1 MKAQKTELNKTS
13 TAAAVIVSLLA
24 TSAISFAE
32 PPSKEIE
39 DVIPKVE
46 KEVKSIGNTQEP
58 SVNTGDKPMSKAN
71 TKVATLTD
79 DAQTKEQTIS
89 KMASETPDLSILEKA
104 LEATGLDAALNGQG
118 PFTVFAPTNAAF
130 EKLPEGTL
138 EMLMKPENKEK
149 LAAILKHHVIGAS
162 IESKDVKGTMSVD
175 TLAGNKLSVVEE
187 SGGVNVGKSGRV
199 RAADIK
205 ASNGMIHIIDAVA
218 LPSS

>member
-1 MKAQKTELNKTS
+1 MKTQIKEITKPS
-13 TAAAVIVSLLA
+13 IAATVIASLLA

-32 PPSKEIE
+32 PPSKDQI
-39 DVIPKVE
+39 DVAPEVE
-46 KEVKSIGNTQEP
+46 KEIKSIGNTQEP
-58 SVNTGDKPMSKAN
+58 SVNTGDKPLSKAN

-89 KMASETPDLSILEKA
+89 KMASETPNLSILEKA
-104 LEATGLDAALNGQG
+104 LQATGLDAALNGQG
-118 PFTVFAPTNAAF
+118 PFTVFAPTDEAF
-130 EKLPEGTL
+130 AKLPEGTL
-138 EMLMKPENKEK
+138 DMLMLPENKDK

-205 ASNGMIHIIDAVA
+205 ASNGMIHIIDTVA
-218 LPSS
+218 IPSS